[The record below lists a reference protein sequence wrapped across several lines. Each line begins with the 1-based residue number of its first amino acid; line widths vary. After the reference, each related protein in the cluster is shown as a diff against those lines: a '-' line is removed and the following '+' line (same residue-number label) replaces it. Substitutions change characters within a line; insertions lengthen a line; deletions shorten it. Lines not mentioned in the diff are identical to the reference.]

1 MNNSLIYL
9 INTGA
14 SSVLANGIIPL
25 TTIARRRCKCIQSD
39 NDSIILNAPGYY
51 HVTATVTYTA
61 PVAGNVGIAIQKNG
75 VTVPGLTGA
84 STITT
89 ANTQIQQITI
99 NGIVRV
105 GCCDGA
111 SILTLVNT
119 GVAINTSN
127 VSVDVEY
134 LD

>member
-1 MNNSLIYL
+1 MNNSLIYV

-14 SSVLANGIIPL
+14 TAVLANGIIPL
-25 TTIARRRCKCIQSD
+25 RTIARRRCRCIQSD
-39 NDSIILNAPGYY
+39 NDSIILNAPGSY

-61 PVAGNVGIAIQKNG
+61 PAAGNINISVLKNG
-75 VTVPGLTGA
+75 VAVPGLTGG

-89 ANTQIQQITI
+89 ANTQVQQITI

-105 GCCDGA
+105 GCGEGA
-111 SILTLVNT
+111 AVLTLVNN
-119 GVAINTSN
+119 GLAINTSN

>member
-1 MNNSLIYL
+1 MNNSLIYM

-14 SSVLANGIIPL
+14 TSVLAGGIVPL
-25 TTIARRRCKCIQSD
+25 PTIARRRGRCIQSD
-39 NDSIILNAPGYY
+39 NASIVLNAPGYY

-61 PVAGNVGIAIQKNG
+61 PAAGNIALSIQKNG
-75 VTVPGLTGA
+75 VTVPGLTGS
-84 STITT
+84 STIAT

-105 GCCDGA
+105 GCNEGA
-111 SILTLVNT
+111 SVLTLVNN
-119 GVAINTSN
+119 GLAINTSN
-127 VSVDVEY
+127 VSFDVEY

>member
-14 SSVLANGIIPL
+14 SAVLANGIIPL
-25 TTIARRRCKCIQSD
+25 PTIARRRSRCIQSD
-39 NDSIILNAPGYY
+39 NSSIILNAPGYY

-61 PVAGNVGIAIQKNG
+61 PAAGNINISVLKNG
-75 VTVPGLTGA
+75 VVVPGLTGG
-84 STITT
+84 STIST
-89 ANTQIQQITI
+89 ANTQVQQITI

-105 GCCDGA
+105 GCGEGA
-111 SILTLVNT
+111 AVLTLVNN
-119 GVAINTSN
+119 GLAINTSN